1 MSRLLGDNGYLFA
14 RLGPASGIGRPRV
27 LLRVL
32 VVLALLSGGAL
43 CLIPAGLFD
52 IPNDRVWATVF
63 HPGSA
68 SPEELLIVWTLRV
81 PRILMALLIGAMLGV
96 AGASMQSVTRNG
108 LADPGLIGVT
118 EGATVVVLGMV
129 VFFPAV
135 ALEWRPV
142 LAMAGSVAVSALVMT
157 IARNLSSVRF
167 VLIGIGVSWFLTAG
181 ISFFM
186 TRAKITEAQQV
197 LIWLTGSLSMSTW
210 SAVFVVLP
218 WLAAGFALCLLTT
231 RAGDAAQLGAKA
243 ATGLGVRVNAL
254 SLAQVAAP
262 VMLTAASVSAVG
274 NLGFVGLI
282 APHIASFVIGPNQT
296 PLIWGSAV
304 FGACLVLIGDSVGR
318 LTFAPLQIPAG
329 IVMAVLGVPFF
340 LILLWQRRDA
350 L

>member
-1 MSRLLGDNGYLFA
+1 MSQLLRANGYWFM
-14 RLGPASGIGRPRV
+14 RLGRIGGIMRPKV
-27 LLRVL
+27 LLKTAL
-32 VVLALLSGGAL
+32 VLALLVGAAL
-43 CLIPAGLFD
+43 CLVPAGLFD
-52 IPNDRVWATVF
+52 ISGERVWRTFLDPA
-63 HPGSA
+63 SA
-68 SPEELLIVWTLRV
+68 SREEALIVWTLRV

-118 EGATVVVLGMV
+118 EGATVVVLAMV
-129 VFFPAV
+129 VFFPGV
-135 ALEWRPV
+135 ATEWRPV
-142 LAMAGSVAVSALVMT
+142 LAMAGSIAVSALVMV

-186 TRAKITEAQQV
+186 TTARITEAQQMLV
-197 LIWLTGSLSMSTW
+197 WLTGSLGMASW
-210 SAVFVVLP
+210 SALFVALPWFLIGVVLS
-218 WLAAGFALCLLTT
+218 LLTA
-231 RAGDAAQLGAKA
+231 RAGDAAQLGPQA
-243 ATGLGVRVNAL
+243 ARGLGVRVNML

-282 APHIASFVIGPNQT
+282 APHIARFVIGPNQA

-318 LTFAPLQIPAG
+318 LAFAPLQIPAG